1 MKNTIQSGVV
11 GWRSPSNIALV
22 KYWGKYGNQL
32 PRNASVSFT
41 LQNAITETIIQYE
54 SLDYESDHPTI
65 DFYFE
70 GKPNE
75 AFQLKI
81 KSFLEKNIE
90 YFLELRKYHLSIESR
105 NSFPHSSGIASSA
118 SSMSALALC
127 LCEIQ
132 QMQNPEQQTIFLQ
145 KASYRSRLASG
156 SACRSIYPHV
166 AMWGNA
172 KGINNSSE
180 EYAVP
185 ISGIHEVFTTF
196 HDDILIVSEKE
207 KSVSSTAGH
216 ALMNQNVYAD
226 NRYQQANENTLKC
239 IDFLR
244 DGDVWNLGQLMEEEA
259 MTLHALMMCSR
270 PSYVLMEPETLQI
283 INHLKTFR
291 NDTKIPAFFSLDA
304 GPNVHL
310 LYPHEYESQVQDF
323 ITSTLAQYCQNN
335 RVIKDRVGLGPQKI
349 EGFSI

>member
-1 MKNTIQSGVV
+1 MTNSIQSGVV

-54 SLDYESDHPTI
+54 SLDYESDYPTI

-75 AFQLKI
+75 AFQIKI
-81 KSFLEKNIE
+81 QKFLEKNIE
-90 YFLELRKYHLSIESR
+90 YFPELKKYHLSIDSR

-118 SSMSALALC
+118 SSMSALCLC

-132 QMQNPEQQTIFLQ
+132 QMQNETKSHDFLQ
-145 KASYRSRLASG
+145 KTSYRSRLASG
-156 SACRSIYPHV
+156 SACRSVYPHV
-166 AMWGNA
+166 ALWGKA
-172 KGINNSSE
+172 KNISNSSE
-180 EYAVP
+180 EFAVP
-185 ISGIHEVFTTF
+185 VLGIHDVFTTY
-196 HDDILIVSEKE
+196 HDDILIVSEQE

-226 NRYQQANENTLKC
+226 NRYQQANEHSINC
-239 IDFLR
+239 IEYLR
-244 DGDVWNLGQLMEEEA
+244 AGDVWNLGQLMEEEA

-283 INHLKTFR
+283 IKLLKSFR
-291 NDTKIPAFFSLDA
+291 NEYRIPAFFSLDA

-310 LYPHEYESQVQDF
+310 LYPHEYESEVQNF
-323 ITSTLAQYCQNN
+323 ISESLVQYCQNG